1 MENNGSTIGGTSSPS
16 CVTPVN
22 QIHLTSSSISC
33 IVHMHTMPRPIKR
46 RQCAQYN
53 GDLVF
58 KPRSVPMMEL
68 ETVQLS
74 RSELETLRLC
84 DLNGFDQEQ
93 AGENMG
99 ISRGTVQ
106 RLLKSARAKVV
117 EAIVGSKALVIAK
130 GEPYEDLSSN

>member
-1 MENNGSTIGGTSSPS
+1 
-16 CVTPVN
+16 
-22 QIHLTSSSISC
+22 
-33 IVHMHTMPRPIKR
+33 
-46 RQCAQYN
+46 
-53 GDLVF
+53 
-58 KPRSVPMMEL
+58 MMEL